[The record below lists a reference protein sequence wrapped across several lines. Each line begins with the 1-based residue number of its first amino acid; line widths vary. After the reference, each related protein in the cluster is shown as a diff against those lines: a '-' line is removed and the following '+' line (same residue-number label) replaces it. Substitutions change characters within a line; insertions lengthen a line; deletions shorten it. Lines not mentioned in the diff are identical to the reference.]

1 MTDVLS
7 TDPLARV
14 VQRVDLDDSF
24 RNLRATIVDPNLGLF
39 GPDSMIWRMVSPI
52 PVLPLALS
60 AAGLLEA
67 PHPYIAVGTEGTKS
81 SVEYIPRFHRSVDMF
96 LAWFVGDW
104 DRATRAARRV
114 YGMHTMVHGEIPEK
128 IGRYEQGHAY
138 AANETEPLLWVWAT
152 IVRPVKEIYERFH
165 GRLSPGEVIRYYD
178 EAKLFSQLFGIDQ
191 ALVPKSWTEFTA
203 YFDAYAASD
212 AMDLRGEF
220 LTRKN
225 PLSEGPT
232 GPFLQRSLLRLGFV
246 LIADVL
252 PTNVRRQYPTIVYRR
267 REQVGANMAY
277 VVLRVLWFLTPR
289 ELHDWPRCRAAR
301 RRVGAQGEPGRL
313 GRWLDGKLPSPYD
326 SASDRRSTVAD

>member
-1 MTDVLS
+1 MTQS
-7 TDPLARV
+7 V
-14 VQRVDLDDSF
+14 VEDRLEKIVRPVDLSQSLEG
-24 RNLRATIVDPNLGLF
+24 LRATIADPNLGLF
-39 GPDSMIWRMVSPI
+39 GPESMIWRMVSPL

-104 DRATRAARRV
+104 DRASRAARRV
-114 YGMHTMVHGEIPEK
+114 YGMHTQVKGEIPEK

-138 AANETEPLLWVWAT
+138 AANETETLLWVWAT
-152 IVRPVKEIYERFH
+152 IVYPVKEIYERFH
-165 GRLSPGEVIRYYD
+165 GRLSLAETNRYFD
-178 EAKLFSQLFGIDQ
+178 ETKRFALLFGIDPVVLPQ
-191 ALVPKSWTEFTA
+191 SWSEFTA
-203 YFDAYAASD
+203 YFEAYAASD

-232 GPFLQRSLLRLGFV
+232 GPFIQRSATRLGFI

-252 PTNVRRQYPTIVYRR
+252 PPNVRRQYPTILWRR
-267 REQVGANMAY
+267 REQVGAKVAFA
-277 VVLRVLWFLTPR
+277 VLRAIWFLTPR
-289 ELHDWPRCRAAR
+289 GLHDWPRCNAAF
-301 RRVGAQGEPGRL
+301 RRVGARGDAGRMA
-313 GRWLDGKLPSPYD
+313 RWLDRKLPSPYNA
-326 SASDRRSTVAD
+326 ASDVRSTVAE